1 MEIIN
6 QLLVRIPK
14 WIVSW
19 ILVFLDATV
28 GYIVLKNIF
37 IQFELDFSFS
47 SVFVA
52 LQIFWCFLFWIT
64 NLYNGDAQTSRFVE
78 TENLIKLTFFI
89 MAAAVF
95 LIGIEVDLGPL
106 RSQYIIRYWT
116 FFSSSVI
123 LIRWVVRTIQKQLL
137 KKGFG
142 RHNVIVVGT
151 GENSKY
157 VTEKLLNHGQKLYN
171 VIGTI
176 KADDEI
182 NGDIE
187 SLVINLGNEKDI
199 KAIISKNPVSD
210 IVIALDNMDHEHVMK
225 LISTIN
231 GAPVSIKIVPDLYEV
246 VSGLART
253 EQISGVPLI
262 EVNFQESSWSS
273 SGMKRLF
280 DLIFSFLLLIVLSP
294 FFVFVGILIK
304 ITSKGPIIYSQERLG
319 YMGKPYWIY
328 KFRSMIVN
336 AEEKSGPVWASD
348 DDPRVTPFGRILR
361 KFRIDE
367 LPQLINVF
375 LGQMSLIGPRP
386 ERPYFTEKLK
396 EKFPLYD
403 RRFRVRPGITGWSQ
417 IKHPSDLEED
427 DVRQKLRYD
436 FYYIENLSLNLDLK
450 ILIST
455 IVVVLSGKGR

>member
-19 ILVFLDATV
+19 ILVFLDAIA

-37 IQFELDFSFS
+37 IQFELDIPIS
-47 SVFVA
+47 SAFLSLQVF
-52 LQIFWCFLFWIT
+52 WGFLFWIT
-64 NLYNGDAQTSRFVE
+64 NLYNGDAQISRFVE

-89 MAAAVF
+89 MATTVF
-95 LIGIEVDLGPL
+95 LIGIELDLDPL
-106 RSQYIIRYWT
+106 RSQYIIRYWI
-116 FFSSSVI
+116 FFSSSII
-123 LIRWVVRTIQKQLL
+123 LIRWTVRTVQKQLL

-151 GENSKY
+151 EKNSKY

-176 KADDEI
+176 KADDEKT
-182 NGDIE
+182 DDT
-187 SLVINLGNEKDI
+187 SPLAINLGNERDI
-199 KAIISKNPVSD
+199 KTIISKNPVSD
-210 IVIALDNMDHEHVMK
+210 IVIALDNMDHDHVMK

-253 EQISGVPLI
+253 EQISGLPLI

-280 DLIFSFLLLIVLSP
+280 DFLLSFLLLLVLSP
-294 FFVFVGILIK
+294 FLMLIGILIK
-304 ITSKGPIIYSQERLG
+304 ISSKGPMIYSQERLG

-348 DDPRVTPFGRILR
+348 DDPRVTPLGKVLR
-361 KFRIDE
+361 KYRIDE

-386 ERPYFTEKLK
+386 ERPYFIEKLK
-396 EKFPLYD
+396 EKFPLYE

-417 IKHPSDLEED
+417 IKHPSDLEEE

-450 ILIST
+450 ILLST
-455 IVVVLSGKGR
+455 AFVVLSGKGR

>member
-1 MEIIN
+1 M
-6 QLLVRIPK
+6 
-14 WIVSW
+14 
-19 ILVFLDATV
+19 AT
-28 GYIVLKNIF
+28 
-37 IQFELDFSFS
+37 
-47 SVFVA
+47 
-52 LQIFWCFLFWIT
+52 
-64 NLYNGDAQTSRFVE
+64 
-78 TENLIKLTFFI
+78 
-89 MAAAVF
+89 AVF

-106 RSQYIIRYWT
+106 RSQYIIRYWI

-123 LIRWVVRTIQKQLL
+123 LIRWIVRTIQKQLL

-396 EKFPLYD
+396 EKFPLYE

>member
-19 ILVFLDATV
+19 ILVFLDATA

-37 IQFELDFSFS
+37 IQFELGFSVS

-106 RSQYIIRYWT
+106 RYQYIIRYWI

-123 LIRWVVRTIQKQLL
+123 LIRWIVRTIQKQLL

-176 KADDEI
+176 KADGEI

-187 SLVINLGNEKDI
+187 SLVINLGNEEDI

-210 IVIALDNMDHEHVMK
+210 IVIALDNMDHDHVMK

-396 EKFPLYD
+396 EKFPLYE

>member
-1 MEIIN
+1 M
-6 QLLVRIPK
+6 RIPK
-14 WIVSW
+14 WIISW
-19 ILVFLDATV
+19 ILVFSDSIA
-28 GYIVLKNIF
+28 GYFVLKNIL
-37 IQFELDFSFS
+37 IQFELNFSIS
-47 SVFVA
+47 SLFLSLQVF
-52 LQIFWCFLFWIT
+52 WGFLFWVT
-64 NLYNGDAQTSRFVE
+64 NLYSGDSQVSRFGE
-78 TENLIKLTFFI
+78 TEKLIKLTFFI
-89 MAAAVF
+89 MATIVF
-95 LIGIEVDLGPL
+95 LIGIEVDLGSL
-106 RSQYIIRYWT
+106 RSQYIIRYWI
-116 FFSSSVI
+116 FFSFSVI
-123 LIRWVVRTIQKQLL
+123 SIRLIVRTIQKQLL

-142 RHNVIVVGT
+142 RHNVIVVGV
-151 GENSKY
+151 GKNSKY
-157 VTEKLLNHGQKLYN
+157 VTEKLLNHGQNLYN

-176 KADDEI
+176 KVDDEK
-182 NGDIE
+182 NDNAS
-187 SLVINLGNEKDI
+187 SLVINLGIEKDI

-396 EKFPLYD
+396 EKFPLYE

>member
-19 ILVFLDATV
+19 ILVFLDATA
-28 GYIVLKNIF
+28 GYIVLKSIF
-37 IQFELDFSFS
+37 IQFELDFSVS

-106 RSQYIIRYWT
+106 RSQYIIRYWI

-123 LIRWVVRTIQKQLL
+123 LIRWIVRTIQKQLL

-176 KADDEI
+176 KANDEI
-182 NGDIE
+182 NGDKE

-396 EKFPLYD
+396 EKFPLYE

>member
-19 ILVFLDATV
+19 ILVFLDATT

-89 MAAAVF
+89 MATAVF
-95 LIGIEVDLGPL
+95 LIGIELDLGPL
-106 RSQYIIRYWT
+106 RSQYIIRYWI

-123 LIRWVVRTIQKQLL
+123 LIRWIVRTIQKQLL

-182 NGDIE
+182 NVDIE

>member
-19 ILVFLDATV
+19 ILVFLDATT

-89 MAAAVF
+89 MATAVF
-95 LIGIEVDLGPL
+95 LIGIELDLGPL
-106 RSQYIIRYWT
+106 RSQYIIRYWI

-151 GENSKY
+151 GKNSKY

-182 NGDIE
+182 NRDIE

-396 EKFPLYD
+396 EKFPLYE

>member
-19 ILVFLDATV
+19 ILVFLDATA

-37 IQFELDFSFS
+37 IQFELDFSVS

-89 MAAAVF
+89 MATAVF

-106 RSQYIIRYWT
+106 RSQYIIRYWI

-123 LIRWVVRTIQKQLL
+123 LIRWIVRTIQKQLL

-396 EKFPLYD
+396 EKFPLYE